1 MKAEIL
7 NLLKETKDFVSGQE
21 LCEHFQVSRT
31 AIWKAVRQ
39 LEEEGYRIEAVRNRG
54 YRLMGRPNAV
64 TAAEISEG
72 LHTKWLGREICYYDS
87 VDSTNQQVKRLAD
100 QGAVHGTLV
109 TAESQTSGKGR
120 RGRGW
125 SSPAGTGAWMSFLLR
140 PSIDPNHASMLT
152 LVAALAVCN
161 AVRDMTGL
169 SAKIKWP
176 NDIVINGKK
185 LCGILTEMSTEELSI
200 HYVVVGI
207 GVNVNQSSF
216 PDEIKQRATSLKL
229 EGGRDYSRA
238 ELICRILEH
247 FEHYY
252 ELFLETEDLGGM
264 AEEYNGKCVNA
275 GREVCVLSP
284 GGEYTGVSLGID
296 FQGDLLVKRDGG
308 QVEKISSGEVSVRG
322 IYGYV

>member
-21 LCEHFQVSRT
+21 LCERFQVSRT

-54 YRLMGRPNAV
+54 YRLVGKPNAV
-64 TAAEISEG
+64 TEAEISEG
-72 LHTKWLGREICYYDS
+72 LHTKWLGREIRYYDS

-100 QGAVHGTLV
+100 QGAAHGTLV
-109 TAESQTSGKGR
+109 TVESQTSGKGR
-120 RGRGW
+120 RGRSW
-125 SSPAGTGAWMSFLLR
+125 SSPAGTGVWMSFLLR

-169 SAKIKWP
+169 AAKIKWP

-216 PDEIKQRATSLKL
+216 PDEIKQRATSLKQ

-238 ELICRILEH
+238 ELVCRILEH

-252 ELFLETEDLGGM
+252 KVFLETEDLEGM
-264 AEEYNGKCVNA
+264 SEEYNGKCVNA
-275 GREVCVLSP
+275 GQEVCVLNP

-296 FQGDLLVKRDGG
+296 SQGDLLVRRDGG
-308 QVEKISSGEVSVRG
+308 RVEKISSGEVSVRG